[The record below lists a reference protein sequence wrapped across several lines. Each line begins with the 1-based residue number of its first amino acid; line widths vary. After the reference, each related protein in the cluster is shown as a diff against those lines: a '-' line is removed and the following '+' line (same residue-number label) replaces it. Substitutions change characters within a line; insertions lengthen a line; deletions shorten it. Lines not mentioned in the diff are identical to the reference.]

1 MVGLEI
7 HQQLATGKKLFCGCP
22 STVEPDSYPVVF
34 RRRLRPSAGET
45 GLHDAAA
52 LFEGAKARTVTYYA
66 NPNSSCLVEQDEEP
80 PHELDSDAKSTTLII
95 ASALRA
101 GICTELHTMRKTVI
115 DGSNTTGFQR
125 TMLVSQGGSFEAP
138 LSGDG
143 KTMPIGIQSVCLEE
157 DAARIL
163 DPKAGGDSGKGYGLE
178 RLGIPLVEIAT
189 EPFEVTDPG
198 VARDVALSL
207 GRILRSTKRV
217 VRGLG
222 SIRQDVNVSI
232 AAPASS
238 SSPASSSPP
247 LSSPNLSSPPPP
259 PRQGRVVVEV
269 KGVQQLDQ
277 LADVISYEAHR
288 QHGMLAISEKLRD
301 CKWSHDPVRDRADA
315 TVLLGG
321 SPSKIVQRAIKSGH
335 AITAVAFRGSKGVFG
350 YSPHP
355 DVRLGREV
363 ADLVKLFGIGGVFHS
378 DELPAY
384 GITDKDVAGVAEAL
398 SLDMARDAF
407 LMFAAPEHAAGVIT
421 DQIVSRVGRIAS
433 EGIPADTRL
442 ATPDGKTSFMRP
454 RPGAARMYPETDVPT
469 VTVTKDELARAAERV
484 PKRWDES
491 ISDMQ
496 SAYGINAQLAEQLWD
511 SPYADLFE
519 RIISAHGASHN
530 GGGATA
536 GGGNGRNESVSPA
549 FVAST
554 LCSTITSIGRQKGT
568 SADLLTHGMILDT
581 FGLLGSGKIAKES
594 VEMIFQKIMS
604 GQAGTVA
611 DAAGPMTQGMKQDEL
626 AGIIRGIIRDNTEII
641 LNQRERAA
649 GPLMGIVMKRLRGR
663 ASGKAIN
670 ALVVDGISEVLRESV
685 RES

>member
-22 STVEPDSYPVVF
+22 STVEPDSYPLTF
-34 RRRLRPSAGET
+34 RRRLRSSAGET

-52 LFEGAKARTVTYYA
+52 LFEGAKARTVTYHA

-80 PHELDSDAKSTTLII
+80 PHELDADAKSTALII
-95 ASALRA
+95 ASALRS

-115 DGSNTTGFQR
+115 DGSNTAGFQR
-125 TMLVSQGGSFEAP
+125 TVLVSQGGSFEAP
-138 LSGDG
+138 LAGDG
-143 KTMPIGIQSVCLEE
+143 RTMSIGIQSVCLEE

-163 DPKAGGDSGKGYGLE
+163 DPKAGGDGGRGYGLE
-178 RLGIPLVEIAT
+178 RLGVPLVEIAT

-198 VARDVALSL
+198 AARDVALSL

-232 AAPASS
+232 AAP
-238 SSPASSSPP
+238 SSPLPHP
-247 LSSPNLSSPPPP
+247 GSPPPQ
-259 PRQGRVVVEV
+259 RQGRVVVEV
-269 KGVQQLDQ
+269 KGVQRLDQ

-288 QHGMLAISEKLRD
+288 QHGMLAISERLRG
-301 CKWSHDPVRDRADA
+301 CRWSHDPVRDRADI
-315 TVLLGG
+315 TGLLGG
-321 SPSKIVQRAIKSGH
+321 SPSRIVRGAIESGRV
-335 AITAVAFRGSKGVFG
+335 ITAVAFRGAKGVFG

-363 ADLVKLFGIGGVFHS
+363 ADVARLFGTGGVFHS

-384 GITDKDVAGVAEAL
+384 GITEGDVAGVAEAL
-398 SLDMARDAF
+398 SLDMAGDAF
-407 LMFAAPEHAAGVIT
+407 LVVAAPERMAGVIA

-442 ATPDGKTSFMRP
+442 ATPDGRTSFMRP

-469 VTVTKDELARAAERV
+469 VTVTKDELARAAESA

-491 ISDMQ
+491 ISGMQ

-511 SPYADLFE
+511 SPYAGLFE
-519 RIISAHGASHN
+519 RIMSAC
-530 GGGATA
+530 GGG
-536 GGGNGRNESVSPA
+536 GGGGGGGENAASAA

-554 LCSTITSIGRQKGT
+554 LCSTITSIGRQKGM
-568 SADLLTHGMILDT
+568 SADLLTHDMILDT
-581 FGLLGSGKIAKES
+581 FGLLSSGKIAKES
-594 VEMIFQKIMS
+594 VEMIFQRIMS
-604 GQAGTVA
+604 GQARTVA

-626 AGIIRGIIRDNTEII
+626 AGIIRGIILDNTDII
-641 LNQRERAA
+641 QNQGERAA

-670 ALVVDGISEVLRESV
+670 ALVVDGISEILKESSE
-685 RES
+685 ES